1 MIKDSKMDFYS
12 IASSRPFTYGQI
24 SWITKFTFF
33 RVADLTVSKRPGS
46 SYQIEIH
53 LLFISIHIFYLPLL
67 KLLKLENYVQ

>member
-12 IASSRPFTYGQI
+12 IASSRPFTYSQI

-53 LLFISIHIFYLPLL
+53 FAFYKHSYLLFAFI
-67 KLLKLENYVQ
+67 EAVET